1 MEPKGFKREMGCRLF
16 GMTCDAAVPG
26 LARLGIACRLGT
38 EEIRAC
44 QGRRYDRLCAR

>member
-1 MEPKGFKREMGCRLF
+1 VEPKGFKREMGCRLF

-26 LARLGIACRLGT
+26 LGIACRLGT

-44 QGRRYDRLCAR
+44 QGRRYDRLCRR